1 MLEKYTLPP
10 LPKYANYP
18 NINAKFQTGT
28 AAINRHDLGFP
39 ERAFMYKNI
48 SKDGIVL
55 WKEHF
60 SKTQKT
66 WSSTRLLPQLPVYG
80 WATYLTSL
88 SLFLFY
94 KM

>member
-18 NINAKFQTGT
+18 NINAKFQIGT

-48 SKDGIVL
+48 SKD
-55 WKEHF
+55 
-60 SKTQKT
+60 T
-66 WSSTRLLPQLPVYG
+66 
-80 WATYLTSL
+80 A
-88 SLFLFY
+88 
-94 KM
+94 

>member
-18 NINAKFQTGT
+18 NINAKFQIGT

-48 SKDGIVL
+48 SKDTAESCGKSTSVRIRRLGVVPA
-55 WKEHF
+55 
-60 SKTQKT
+60 
-66 WSSTRLLPQLPVYG
+66 SSPNYLYTVGQL
-80 WATYLTSL
+80 T
-88 SLFLFY
+88 
-94 KM
+94 